1 MFCREIM
8 LEFLVGCSE
17 KVVGVNKTVEI
28 TGGATILTMNTIS
41 IYHLV
46 KRYYNNI

>member
-1 MFCREIM
+1 M

-17 KVVGVNKTVEI
+17 KVGGPNKTVEI
-28 TGGATILTMNTIS
+28 TGGVTNLTMNTIS

-46 KRYYNNI
+46 KSYYNNI